1 MKSTGIVRKINGL
14 GKIVLP
20 VGVRRMLGIEIGD
33 GVEIYADGGDVIL
46 RKHVPGCV
54 LCGEGHDTID
64 YMGVCVCRKCV
75 ADVADAAATAK
86 GGCAV

>member
-14 GKIVLP
+14 GRIVLP
-20 VGVRRMLGIEIGD
+20 VGVRRMLFFND
-33 GVEIYADGGDVIL
+33 TATTEIYADGGDVIL

-54 LCGEGHDTID
+54 LCGEVRDTID
-64 YMGVCVCRKCV
+64 YMGACVCRKC
-75 ADVADAAATAK
+75 VADAAATAK

>member
-1 MKSTGIVRKINGL
+1 MKLTGIVRKINGL
-14 GKIVLP
+14 GRSVLP

-54 LCGEGHDTID
+54 LCGEVRDTID

-75 ADVADAAATAK
+75 ADAAAAAK

>member
-1 MKSTGIVRKINGL
+1 MKSTVIVRKINGL
-14 GKIVLP
+14 GRIVLP

-54 LCGEGHDTID
+54 LCGECRDTID
-64 YMGVCVCRKCV
+64 CMGVCVCRKCV
-75 ADVADAAATAK
+75 AEAAATAK

>member
-14 GKIVLP
+14 GRIVLP

-46 RKHVPGCV
+46 RKHVPGACFAARSAT
-54 LCGEGHDTID
+54 LSTTWAS
-64 YMGVCVCRKCV
+64 VC
-75 ADVADAAATAK
+75 AASAWPRRPQPRK

>member
-1 MKSTGIVRKINGL
+1 
-14 GKIVLP
+14 
-20 VGVRRMLGIEIGD
+20 MLGIEIGD

-54 LCGEGHDTID
+54 LCGEGRDTID

-75 ADVADAAATAK
+75 ADAAATAK
-86 GGCAV
+86 GGCAA